1 MDYPDVAGGQT
12 EDIDVYEAIVNKR
25 DTRSFSIPAVGSLAV
40 RASSNEGVTEVVR
53 GERPRRNMRKLIAT
67 FMASAILVFGGVAC
81 DDNNNASDK
90 IDEDD
95 TNFGPGD
102 GKDEVGPGR

>member
-1 MDYPDVAGGQT
+1 M
-12 EDIDVYEAIVNKR
+12 
-25 DTRSFSIPAVGSLAV
+25 
-40 RASSNEGVTEVVR
+40 NEGVTKVV
-53 GERPRRNMRKLIAT
+53 GGTDHGRNMRKLIAT

-81 DDNNNASDK
+81 DDNNASDK

-95 TNFGPGD
+95 TNLGPGD

>member
-1 MDYPDVAGGQT
+1 MRRFVA
-12 EDIDVYEAIVNKR
+12 A
-25 DTRSFSIPAVGSLAV
+25 LL
-40 RASSNEGVTEVVR
+40 ASSV
-53 GERPRRNMRKLIAT
+53 
-67 FMASAILVFGGVAC
+67 LVFGGVAC
-81 DDNNNASDK
+81 DDNNSAGNK

>member
-1 MDYPDVAGGQT
+1 
-12 EDIDVYEAIVNKR
+12 
-25 DTRSFSIPAVGSLAV
+25 
-40 RASSNEGVTEVVR
+40 
-53 GERPRRNMRKLIAT
+53 MRKVIAALLT
-67 FMASAILVFGGVAC
+67 SSVLVFGGVAC
-81 DDNNNASDK
+81 DDNTAADK

>member
-1 MDYPDVAGGQT
+1 
-12 EDIDVYEAIVNKR
+12 
-25 DTRSFSIPAVGSLAV
+25 
-40 RASSNEGVTEVVR
+40 
-53 GERPRRNMRKLIAT
+53 MRKLLAALLT
-67 FMASAILVFGGVAC
+67 TSMLVFGGVAC
-81 DDNNNASDK
+81 DDNDAQSDK

>member
-1 MDYPDVAGGQT
+1 
-12 EDIDVYEAIVNKR
+12 
-25 DTRSFSIPAVGSLAV
+25 
-40 RASSNEGVTEVVR
+40 
-53 GERPRRNMRKLIAT
+53 MRKLIAT
-67 FMASAILVFGGVAC
+67 FVASAILVLGGVAC
-81 DDNNNASDK
+81 DDNNASDK